1 MSAVR
6 KSQGTDPAA
15 AWNVLSEEALQRCF
29 DWTVGCGCHCWC
41 AQSCLHNM
49 RLSSG
54 VADCLRVHL
63 ARRRGRA
70 RLWLSP
76 VCAFVYSL
84 VSLSRCR
91 RVDTCTLLDSFLEG
105 RSFRPVDSE
114 ISRDASSVHDVGLV
128 YLRSHPAVL
137 TPLARVVSPGADTP
151 RSSSSSLSV
160 QARRGHLLK
169 TGATRKLD
177 GPLSARLPW

>member
-1 MSAVR
+1 MSTVR

-15 AWNVLSEEALQRCF
+15 AWKVLSEEALQRCF
-29 DWTVGCGCHCWC
+29 DSTVGCGCYCWC

-76 VCAFVYSL
+76 LCAFVYSL

-91 RVDTCTLLDSFLEG
+91 RVDTCTLLDSFLVS

-114 ISRDASSVHDVGLV
+114 IRRCWSCSSCWFSELGVP
-128 YLRSHPAVL
+128 HPAVL
-137 TPLARVVSPGADTP
+137 ARSPCGE
-151 RSSSSSLSV
+151 LLV
-160 QARRGHLLK
+160 QIRRGLRPLRYQYK
-169 TGATRKLD
+169 LGA
-177 GPLSARLPW
+177 AIF